1 VDHLQLVP
9 LATGLSDFEAKV
21 LTARLGAEGIIWQF
35 RGIVD
40 SVYPLGGIDV
50 LVPVD
55 ELDDARTLLQMMAE
69 DGAVYENHGSA
80 GRAHPDH
87 DHDHGFGFG
96 VDADEPDA
104 SWDRHRTTGSYR
116 ASRWFAT
123 VLLAVM
129 LMFLVVRMFA
139 LG

>member
-50 LVPVD
+50 LVPAD
-55 ELDDARTLLQMMAE
+55 ELDDARTLLQIMAE
-69 DGAVYENHGSA
+69 DRAVYENHGST

-87 DHDHGFGFG
+87 DLEFGLDPGHDAEES
-96 VDADEPDA
+96 DAP
-104 SWDRHRTTGSYR
+104 WDRDRATGSYR